1 MAHSSPIVRVDQG
14 FTLTELLV
22 PEKVLKSRE
31 KFLQLCKNLLP

>member
-22 PEKVLKSRE
+22 PEKSFKVKRE
-31 KFLQLCKNLLP
+31 VSSTL